1 VDIGVILLL
10 ALCTLLNMAIVR
22 TRPQKD
28 NPTDG
33 SEEPFDHNSDAVD
46 ARGVYVQNDT
56 SDNTSV
62 LISRDAS
69 NNMTFADGVVS
80 GTKTLTEL
88 LNTGAAHEALL
99 NLIHFIDE
107 GPAKG
112 FATGATK
119 TVTGGIFPSNISWF
133 RADTKLLIK
142 QTITWSGPVP
152 TVIKSELFGSDGT
165 TILETIQ
172 DTITYSGIFE
182 VSRVRAIS

>member
-1 VDIGVILLL
+1 MTI
-10 ALCTLLNMAIVR
+10 TR

-28 NPTDG
+28 SPIDG

-80 GTKTLTEL
+80 GTKTLTDL
-88 LNTGAAHEALL
+88 LNAGSGVTENQHASLL
-99 NLIHFIDE
+99 QLIHFLDE

-133 RADTKLLIK
+133 RADTKLLLK

-152 TVIKSELFGSDGT
+152 TVIKSELYDSDGT
-165 TILETIQ
+165 TILETVQ